1 MIKKQLP
8 TITLKQKEILLYLYK
23 FRFLTTNQIQKL
35 LKHKEPQRTQSWLKD
50 LTDKK
55 YVNRHYDRKSFE
67 DNTKPAIYYLD
78 SKTRFILKDEKD
90 LDFEKLEYIYS
101 EKRRKEKFVNHCL
114 FLVEVYLYLLSQKE
128 DAEELKFFTKAELLN
143 YDYFPDPIP
152 DAYISVKEKNKTK
165 RYFLDLFDE
174 YTPPFVHRQ
183 RVRTYLEYAEKDDWG
198 ENTNNAPLPSILFIF
213 PVESAKKH
221 INYYAKS
228 LLEKNYE
235 DKISLYLT
243 TKAKIQAGEKD
254 NVWQKVIT
262 E

>member
-8 TITLKQKEILLYLYK
+8 TITLKQTEILLYLYK

-35 LKHKEPQRTQSWLKD
+35 LIHKEPQRTQAWLKD

-55 YVNRHYDRKSFE
+55 YVSRHYDRKSFE
-67 DNTKPAIYYLD
+67 DNTKPATYYLG
-78 SKTRFILKDEKD
+78 SKARYILKDEKD
-90 LDFEKLEYIYS
+90 LDFEQLEYIYS
-101 EKRRKEKFVNHCL
+101 EHRRKEKFVNHCL

-128 DAEELKFFTKAELLN
+128 ETEELRFFTKTELLN
-143 YDYFPDPIP
+143 YDYFPDPMP
-152 DAYISVKEKNKTK
+152 DAYISIKGKNKTR

-183 RVRTYLEYAEKDDWG
+183 RVRTYLEYAEKDDWD
-198 ENTNNAPLPSILFIF
+198 ENTNNTPLPSILFIF

-221 INYYAKS
+221 INFYAKS
-228 LLEKNYE
+228 LLEKTYD
-235 DKISLYLT
+235 DKISLFLT

-254 NVWQKVIT
+254 NIWQKIT
-262 E
+262 TL

>member
-78 SKTRFILKDEKD
+78 SKTRYILKAEKD

-128 DAEELKFFTKAELLN
+128 GAEELKFFTKAELLR
-143 YDYFPDPIP
+143 
-152 DAYISVKEKNKTK
+152 K
-165 RYFLDLFDE
+165 
-174 YTPPFVHRQ
+174 
-183 RVRTYLEYAEKDDWG
+183 
-198 ENTNNAPLPSILFIF
+198 
-213 PVESAKKH
+213 
-221 INYYAKS
+221 
-228 LLEKNYE
+228 
-235 DKISLYLT
+235 
-243 TKAKIQAGEKD
+243 
-254 NVWQKVIT
+254 
-262 E
+262 